1 MGVLILLYD
10 VLQVYHMAKVAVHHE
25 KKGEKE
31 KKECPRKHDKT
42 ECANSF

>member
-10 VLQVYHMAKVAVHHE
+10 VLQVYHMAKVVVNAT
-25 KKGEKE
+25 KKGGEREKRMSE
-31 KKECPRKHDKT
+31 KT